1 MVKALRRF
9 LLGEDT
15 QKSVEDKTQS
25 SAFMHPRA
33 IGSYGTDI
41 NAGYTAEEYLTTLR
55 AQDRADKFDMMR
67 RSDAQVMMLLAA
79 TKNPIKAAT
88 KDIEAVD
95 DSEEE
100 EKIAELVKHILFEDM
115 DQTFDSFLEEALTV
129 IDFGHSVFEVT
140 HKVVLNHPVFGNYNG
155 IQSLGFR
162 SPRTIE
168 RWNVNPDNGILKSIT
183 QYSYGDLQRLVDIP
197 AEYLLLFTLQKE
209 GANYEG
215 ISMLRPCYGNWFRKN
230 EYLKLNAAGIE
241 KFAIPT
247 PLVKIPA
254 GVRSGEAYDYL
265 IEALD
270 VYCSHQA
277 NYLTYPDGYEIN
289 LNTNPYDP
297 NKVEVS
303 IENEDARMARA
314 FLANFLTLGQ
324 SGSSGSFALGKDLSD
339 FFLGGIEH
347 IACLIA
353 AVINKQLIPQIVKL
367 NFGPR
372 YKYPKLKFSGITDKA
387 GKEYAEVLSMLT
399 NSKIIIPDEKLE
411 EHTRDRYGMPKPSI
425 EDRRE
430 MQQPNLEDEM
440 ADPDMKKEKVNPPAE
455 KPEPK
460 LSENRI
466 LDRILK
472 SEMRKLGK
480 EARS

>member
-1 MVKALRRF
+1 MVKTLRRL
-9 LLGEDT
+9 LLGDALYN
-15 QKSVEDKTQS
+15 SVEDKSQERVI
-25 SAFMHPRA
+25 MHPKP
-33 IGSYGTDI
+33 IGSYGTDS
-41 NAGYTAEEYLTTLR
+41 NSGYTAEEYLTTLR

-88 KDIEAVD
+88 KDIEAAD

-100 EKIAELVKHILFEDM
+100 EKIADLVKHVLFDDM

-129 IDFGHSVFEVT
+129 VDFGHSIFEVT
-140 HKVVLNHPVFGNYNG
+140 HKAVLNHPVYGNYNG

-168 RWNVNPDNGILKSIT
+168 RWNLNKDTGKLLSIS
-183 QYSYGDLQRLVDIP
+183 QYAYGDLQKLVDIP
-197 AEYLLLFTLQKE
+197 AEYLLIFTLQKE

-215 ISMLRPCYGNWFRKN
+215 ISMLRPCYGNWYRKN

-297 NKVEVS
+297 NKVETS
-303 IENEDARMARA
+303 IENEDSRMARA

-324 SGSSGSFALGKDLSD
+324 SGGSGSFALGKDLSD

-353 AVINKQLIPQIVKL
+353 SSINKQIIPQIVKM

-372 YKYPKLKFSGITDKA
+372 YKYPELKFSGITDKA
-387 GKEYAEVLSMLT
+387 GKEYAEVLAGLA
-399 NSKIIIPDEKLE
+399 NSKIITPDEKLE
-411 EHTRDRYGMPKPSI
+411 EHTRERYGMPKIDLESRRVEQAPEI
-425 EDRRE
+425 EEEPMNDG
-430 MQQPNLEDEM
+430 Q
-440 ADPDMKKEKVNPPAE
+440 E

-480 EARS
+480 KEWR